1 MKKTYRQNPNIDL
14 LFGFF
19 GEPIPTKKEDFK
31 PIQAISIDENGV
43 EVLLNDLYLK
53 KPNKQ
58 SVLNF
63 ENKIRQML
71 TTTYSYFTKIESP
84 RHVEI
89 VISISTNK
97 KRFFEVDVDN
107 LSKTVLDSLTGY
119 VFEDD
124 SQVVNLIAQKYIDKN
139 DTNGIL
145 IGVTELTE
153 KRKGLIDNLYLFGE
167 VK

>member
-1 MKKTYRQNPNIDL
+1 MTKTYRQNPKIDL

-19 GEPIPTKKEDFK
+19 GEQIPTKKEDFK
-31 PIQAISIDENGV
+31 PIQAVSIDENGA
-43 EVLLNDLYLK
+43 EILLNDLYQK
-53 KPNKQ
+53 KPDKQ

-63 ENKIRQML
+63 ENKIREMIINS
-71 TTTYSYFTKIESP
+71 YSDFKKIMSP
-84 RHVEI
+84 SPVEI
-89 VISISTNK
+89 IISISTTK
-97 KRFFEVDVDN
+97 RRFFEVDVDN

-119 VFEDD
+119 IFEDD
-124 SQVVNLIAQKYIDKN
+124 CQVVNLIAKKYIDKN

-153 KRKGLIDNLYLFGE
+153 SRKGLIDNIYLFGE

>member
-1 MKKTYRQNPNIDL
+1 MTKTYRQNPDIDL

-31 PIQAISIDENGV
+31 PIHAVSVDENGV

-71 TTTYSYFTKIESP
+71 TTTFSYFNKIMSP
-84 RHVEI
+84 QHVEI
-89 VISISTNK
+89 FISISTNK
-97 KRFFEVDVDN
+97 KRFFDVDVDN

-124 SQVVNLIAQKYIDKN
+124 SQVVNLIAKKYIDKN

-145 IGVTELTE
+145 IGVTALTE
-153 KRKGLIDNLYLFGE
+153 KRKGLIDNVYLFRE